1 MGCFFACFGTSK
13 HRKSKKSSNPILSGV
28 QKHEARKFP
37 EPISKRRLKTPSAP
51 FQNQTKRKIFSR
63 RAPMTWWKA
72 MRRKYQNCRD
82 SDSELEDLE
91 LQVKELDDNDIDED
105 NYEGEAAIK
114 EESSESLFS
123 LSIESRKQVY
133 EAEIDEKEINSP
145 MPKPVVACESKTGE
159 LKGNIRDRSQYVD
172 SVLKPVENL
181 SQWKTVKARAAP
193 PVTHHAKEN
202 IMQDLNIVPIRLEP
216 SFKPLAHSRKLD
228 ADHPKPVDEDTAVD
242 ASLSSWLVGLETTP
256 NSRTSTV
263 SVGNSPSEGAK
274 SPRKQEDRPILG
286 AMTVEE
292 LKQLSASSSPRRSP
306 RRSPSPDEVPI
317 IGTVGSYWSHTGQT
331 MATAP
336 SSCCQG
342 ILSTRGTYIEEKRVK
357 WNSTQFERM
366 LGRALDRGAAEV

>member
-13 HRKSKKSSNPILSGV
+13 HRKSKKSSNPIPSGV
-28 QKHEARKFP
+28 Q
-37 EPISKRRLKTPSAP
+37 
-51 FQNQTKRKIFSR
+51 
-63 RAPMTWWKA
+63 
-72 MRRKYQNCRD
+72 
-82 SDSELEDLE
+82 
-91 LQVKELDDNDIDED
+91 
-105 NYEGEAAIK
+105 
-114 EESSESLFS
+114 
-123 LSIESRKQVY
+123 
-133 EAEIDEKEINSP
+133 AEIDEKEINSP
-145 MPKPVVACESKTGE
+145 MPKPVVACESKPGE

-181 SQWKTVKARAAP
+181 SQWKT
-193 PVTHHAKEN
+193 E
-202 IMQDLNIVPIRLEP
+202 
-216 SFKPLAHSRKLD
+216 LD

-357 WNSTQFERM
+357 WNSTQFERR

>member
-1 MGCFFACFGTSK
+1 MESNEKKVGQKKEETPKSESFSDSFTPTVVSYPSN
-13 HRKSKKSSNPILSGV
+13 HR
-28 QKHEARKFP
+28 
-37 EPISKRRLKTPSAP
+37 
-51 FQNQTKRKIFSR
+51 
-63 RAPMTWWKA
+63 
-72 MRRKYQNCRD
+72 YQNCRD
-82 SDSELEDLE
+82 SDSELEDLG

-123 LSIESRKQVY
+123 LSIESQKQVY

-145 MPKPVVACESKTGE
+145 MPKSVVTCESKPGE

-193 PVTHHAKEN
+193 PVIHHAKEN

-342 ILSTRGTYIEEKRVK
+342 ILSTRGTYIEVAV
-357 WNSTQFERM
+357 N
-366 LGRALDRGAAEV
+366 